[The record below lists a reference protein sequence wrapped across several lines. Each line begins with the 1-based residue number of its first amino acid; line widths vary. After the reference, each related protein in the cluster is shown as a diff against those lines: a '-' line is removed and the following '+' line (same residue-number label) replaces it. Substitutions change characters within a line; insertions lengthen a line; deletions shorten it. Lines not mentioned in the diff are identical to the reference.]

1 MAGYS
6 QQLLDSGRMRRL
18 TGTVS
23 AAMLYG
29 FAGWGRR
36 EETLEG
42 HGTGCSDGGGDEL
55 RGWMGQGLAVAAMGA
70 PAMALAAERRR
81 RMEREW
87 GGK

>member
-1 MAGYS
+1 MELGAQMVG
-6 QQLLDSGRMRRL
+6 D
-18 TGTVS
+18 
-23 AAMLYG
+23 
-29 FAGWGRR
+29 
-36 EETLEG
+36 
-42 HGTGCSDGGGDEL
+42 DEL

>member
-1 MAGYS
+1 MA
-6 QQLLDSGRMRRL
+6 LLVGDGARRRWRGMEL
-18 TGTVS
+18 GAQMV
-23 AAMLYG
+23 G
-29 FAGWGRR
+29 
-36 EETLEG
+36 
-42 HGTGCSDGGGDEL
+42 DDEL